1 MENQD
6 KFAIHAAARDGK
18 ATVVES
24 LLNANPKLAKLK
36 DDDGRLPIHWAA
48 SYNHHEIVNL
58 LVQQKGF
65 DVDVKDDMG
74 WTPLMIA
81 ASVKD
86 SDRVVDLLL
95 ARDADVN
102 ETILHFIASKSNLDL
117 ARKLLEEHKP
127 PASVRVRDK
136 RGQYPLHR
144 AAAVGSVPLINLFLK
159 HKSPL
164 NASDSAGQTAL
175 HHAIAEGH
183 GDAAVVLMKAGAE
196 MDRKDNDGFL
206 PLEVAPG
213 IDVKKYIQRKA
224 EEEGIDLP

>member
-65 DVDVKDDMG
+65 DVDAKDDMG

-102 ETILHFIASKSNLDL
+102 ETTPNSSLDS
-117 ARKLLEEHKP
+117 P
-127 PASVRVRDK
+127 
-136 RGQYPLHR
+136 PLHSLQVQPRPRPQAPRR
-144 AAAVGSVPLINLFLK
+144 AQTSRFRPRPRQARPVPPPPRRRRRFGPLDQPVSQAQ
-159 HKSPL
+159 KSPERQRFSWT
-164 NASDSAGQTAL
+164 NGVASCYCR
-175 HHAIAEGH
+175 
-183 GDAAVVLMKAGAE
+183 GAW
-196 MDRKDNDGFL
+196 
-206 PLEVAPG
+206 
-213 IDVKKYIQRKA
+213 
-224 EEEGIDLP
+224 